1 MIMSWGSSFIPA
13 LFPDDS
19 LTHHLNTHT
28 HTHTLTWSG
37 RARRQELALMS
48 EGVCCSLSS
57 SRVGDPR
64 ISGSFTVRI
73 SFHKSREAVPLSSC
87 WRHIQG
93 PVTAPAE
100 TRRWGMRQRL
110 QFFLNVNRLQPSSSQ
125 VFLNVS
131 WIMTVLC
138 SQLMILTSA
147 KTNCVSGVCVPGLW
161 GRGHQDDRWWR
172 FRSLASA
179 TNLTFKSLR
188 IVVFYWL

>member
-1 MIMSWGSSFIPA
+1 MSWGSSFIPA

-28 HTHTLTWSG
+28 HSPDQGELEGRSLHWCRRVCVVLYHHLVLEIPVYQDRSPWGSPSTRVEKRFLFPAVEDTFRALT
-37 RARRQELALMS
+37 AQ
-48 EGVCCSLSS
+48 
-57 SRVGDPR
+57 
-64 ISGSFTVRI
+64 
-73 SFHKSREAVPLSSC
+73 
-87 WRHIQG
+87 
-93 PVTAPAE
+93 AE

-147 KTNCVSGVCVPGLW
+147 KTNRVSGVCVPGLW
-161 GRGHQDDRWWR
+161 GREHQDDRWWR